1 MWMKKYASVD
11 VKGKSAQSS
20 IPGNLMVRLEMT
32 LHVEMVLLVE
42 QGCRNPC
49 VNLSSLEAFLAVKSR
64 HWFSGAKQYFVF
76 RMCSKPVAE
85 GKRKIFIYSIS
96 IEPSIF
102 DFSVEILCKLYNIG
116 SKEDL
121 RGDDDKSDDK
131 NPSRKRQNGK
141 MANS

>member
-1 MWMKKYASVD
+1 
-11 VKGKSAQSS
+11 
-20 IPGNLMVRLEMT
+20 
-32 LHVEMVLLVE
+32 
-42 QGCRNPC
+42 
-49 VNLSSLEAFLAVKSR
+49 
-64 HWFSGAKQYFVF
+64 
-76 RMCSKPVAE
+76 MCTKPVAE
-85 GKRKIFIYSIS
+85 GKRKIFIYSIR

-131 NPSRKRQNGK
+131 NVERRKRENGK